1 MATIEKT
8 MSIIDVVQKY
18 PQTAE
23 VFMNFGMGCL
33 GCIAARFEN
42 IEQGAMAHG
51 INADELVADLNKAVE
66 YRQRQHYRLLH
77 AKKPARIP

>member
-51 INADELVADLNKAVE
+51 INADELVADLNKAVGG
-66 YRQRQHYRLLH
+66 RRQHYRLLH

>member
-1 MATIEKT
+1 MATIEKN

-23 VFMNFGMGCL
+23 VFRNFGMGCL

-51 INADELVADLNKAVE
+51 INTDELVADLNKAVE
-66 YRQRQHYRLLH
+66 
-77 AKKPARIP
+77 

>member
-1 MATIEKT
+1 MAAIDKS

-51 INADELVADLNKAVE
+51 IVVDDLIEDLNKSVE
-66 YRQRQHYRLLH
+66 
-77 AKKPARIP
+77 

>member
-1 MATIEKT
+1 MVYCNKKEVLSLAVIEKT

-23 VFMNFGMGCL
+23 VFQNFGMGCL

-51 INADELVADLNKAVE
+51 IVVDELIDDLNKAV
-66 YRQRQHYRLLH
+66 
-77 AKKPARIP
+77 K

>member
-1 MATIEKT
+1 MATIEKS

-23 VFMNFGMGCL
+23 VFRNFGMGCL

-42 IEQGAMAHG
+42 IEPVSYTHLTLPT
-51 INADELVADLNKAVE
+51 NREV
-66 YRQRQHYRLLH
+66 
-77 AKKPARIP
+77 

>member
-18 PQTAE
+18 PQTDE

-66 YRQRQHYRLLH
+66 
-77 AKKPARIP
+77 